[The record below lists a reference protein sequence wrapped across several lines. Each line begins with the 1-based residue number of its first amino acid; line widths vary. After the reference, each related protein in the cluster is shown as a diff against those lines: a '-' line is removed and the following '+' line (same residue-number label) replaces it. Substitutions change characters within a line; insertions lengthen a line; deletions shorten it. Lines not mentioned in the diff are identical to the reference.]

1 MKMEPHDASIALLAD
16 DLIEISNDG
25 PHLLGGRRKRDGRM
39 VFPLPRGAESE
50 LYEPVTL
57 DSTGKLWSFTV
68 QRFRPK
74 SPPYT
79 GADDEATFEPFAVG
93 YVELANQVIVESR
106 IEVDN
111 FARLKI
117 GMPMRLELVPF
128 RRADGTTVTSYA
140 FRPV

>member
-1 MKMEPHDASIALLAD
+1 MKTEPHDASTAILAD
-16 DLIEISNDG
+16 GLIEMSADG
-25 PHLLGGRRKRDGRM
+25 PHLLAGRRKRDGRM

-57 DSTGKLWSFTV
+57 DNTGRLWSFTI

-74 SPPYT
+74 SPPYV
-79 GADDEATFEPFAVG
+79 GADDEATFMPFAVG

-117 GMPMRLELVPF
+117 GMAMRLELVPF
-128 RRADGTTVTSYA
+128 RRADGTTVSSYA
-140 FRPV
+140 FRPI